1 MTIKSISSKGYD
13 AVLMIETELGYRYRH
28 ILAGSDIYE
37 YVEEALKDFNAISIR
52 VYYLAQMW
60 TTERDNEVD

>member
-1 MTIKSISSKGYD
+1 
-13 AVLMIETELGYRYRH
+13 MIETELGYRYRH